1 VTIAIADTTGA
12 TLPSA
17 KTEIHKTTIAKQ
29 TTIVAVLMVAAE
41 GPGCL
46 IPNVPCTPAITTSTI
61 QKQIVSLNP
70 ELKTDYSRPNSR
82 VPSKCRCS
90 KSNTKKCFNRSSSSS
105 NKISH

>member
-1 VTIAIADTTGA
+1 VTVVIADTNGA

-17 KTEIHKTTIAKQ
+17 KTKTHKRTIATQ
-29 TTIVAVLMVAAE
+29 TTIVAVITVAAE

-46 IPNVPCTPAITTSTI
+46 IPNVPCTTAITTSTI

-82 VPSKCRCS
+82 VPSKC
-90 KSNTKKCFNRSSSSS
+90 
-105 NKISH
+105 